1 MMTKERKYSS
11 ELEDTNFAD
20 GQPDLVWDH
29 ENVLDLDD
37 FTVQEIE
44 TVIALAEQMRE
55 VLDRRIARAPALRG
69 FTVVNL
75 FFEPSTRTRASF

>member
-11 ELEDTNFAD
+11 DLEDTSFAD

-75 FFEPSTRTRASF
+75 FF